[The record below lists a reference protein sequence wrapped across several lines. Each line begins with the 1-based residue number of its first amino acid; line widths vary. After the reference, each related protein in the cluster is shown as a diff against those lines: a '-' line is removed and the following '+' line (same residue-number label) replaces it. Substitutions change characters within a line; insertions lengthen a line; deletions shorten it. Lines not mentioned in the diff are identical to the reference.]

1 MKLKFETDLPPERLH
16 LSLPGTVMRDLT
28 LFQRYLREELRQEKD
43 LKQIAT
49 TIIETFLAAGD
60 RQFLVWKKGQQSKT
74 GQPEEGTGKDRH
86 GVGNAG
92 ISTTTGDPNHV

>member
-1 MKLKFETDLPPERLH
+1 MKLKFEADLPPERLH

-28 LFQRYLREELRQEKD
+28 LFKRYLQEELRQEKD

-60 RQFLVWKKGQQSKT
+60 RQFLAWKKGYQTQTS
-74 GQPEEGTGKDRH
+74 QRQESDGKDRD

-92 ISTTTGDPNHV
+92 ISAASGDPDHA

>member
-43 LKQIAT
+43 LKQIAL

-60 RQFLVWKKGQQSKT
+60 RQFLAWKKGHQTQT
-74 GQPEEGTGKDRH
+74 HQREESAKNEGH

-92 ISTTTGDPNHV
+92 ISAATGDPNHA